1 MFKKKGNERG
11 GIIHK
16 ILAMCVKIKVKNTKR
31 ERFKDKPTAAK
42 KEDG

>member
-1 MFKKKGNERG
+1 MFKMRNEWG

-16 ILAMCVKIKVKNTKR
+16 ILSMCVKIKVKIQRGK
-31 ERFKDKPTAAK
+31 RFKDKPTAAK